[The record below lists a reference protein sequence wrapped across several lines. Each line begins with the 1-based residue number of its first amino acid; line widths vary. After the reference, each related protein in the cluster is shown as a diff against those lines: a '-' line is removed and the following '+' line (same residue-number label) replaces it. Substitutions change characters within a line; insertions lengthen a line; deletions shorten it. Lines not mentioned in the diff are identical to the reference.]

1 MSSHQAA
8 ALPRRL
14 RAEDT
19 IDWCCKCNSAY
30 LTASSVPVPSVR
42 VHAVHCKFLPPLQ
55 SRVQC
60 HPPHQRALCMAT
72 GAACLSL
79 KLPAVLQHQ
88 WTSSEF
94 AVAVQAYH
102 YTMLVSVF
110 GRAGRLTHMT
120 KVLLPPNLS
129 AIIHISVSCSEP
141 SSPGCVHCKSDPAS
155 LPALPCTAH
164 SILPSIPLDIQHQ
177 QSLLALGMHRPVR
190 HPLVCM
196 CLLQHGIVECRPLR
210 RSGRLA

>member
-1 MSSHQAA
+1 MLQVQLCISDSILCTSTICASPCCTLQISSPTPKQGSAPSSTSACLVHGY
-8 ALPRRL
+8 
-14 RAEDT
+14 
-19 IDWCCKCNSAY
+19 WCCMS
-30 LTASSVPVPSVR
+30 
-42 VHAVHCKFLPPLQ
+42 
-55 SRVQC
+55 
-60 HPPHQRALCMAT
+60 
-72 GAACLSL
+72 SL
-79 KLPAVLQHQ
+79 KLPAVLQHH

-120 KVLLPPNLS
+120 KVLLPPDLS